1 VCCRGE
7 GEQDNFV
14 LFLDADEIIDS
25 DRMIPWLQSGV
36 TAEYDVIE
44 LAAYEYGS
52 HPAKQNLPWSHA
64 GLLIRRD
71 FIQRGFLL
79 HGDDRYFYKDAVVFP
94 NQLARVNLIAMS
106 QADNEPMVHHY
117 SFARA
122 TQANLKRKV
131 LLSGHFDDGNSKH
144 SHLGISGMFADSRED
159 ELLRSKS
166 IEDIAADEKIALD
179 RAPNRPWRVVSPFL
193 LFDPTENPVPLR

>member
-1 VCCRGE
+1 
-7 GEQDNFV
+7 V
-14 LFLDADEIIDS
+14 LFLDADEIVDS

-36 TAEYDVIE
+36 LDEYDVIE
-44 LAAYEYGS
+44 FAAFEYGA

-71 FIQRGFLL
+71 FAQRGFLL

-94 NQLARVNLIAMS
+94 NQLARISLMAISHV
-106 QADNEPMVHHY
+106 DHEPLVHHY

-122 TQANLKRKV
+122 SQANLKRKV
-131 LLSGHFDDGNSKH
+131 LLSGHFDDGKAEH

-159 ELLRSKS
+159 QLLRSKS
-166 IEDIAADEKIALD
+166 IDEIAQDDEISLD
-179 RAPNRPWRVVSPFL
+179 RAPNRPWRVVKPFV
-193 LFDPTENPVPLR
+193 LFDPSEKPVTLL